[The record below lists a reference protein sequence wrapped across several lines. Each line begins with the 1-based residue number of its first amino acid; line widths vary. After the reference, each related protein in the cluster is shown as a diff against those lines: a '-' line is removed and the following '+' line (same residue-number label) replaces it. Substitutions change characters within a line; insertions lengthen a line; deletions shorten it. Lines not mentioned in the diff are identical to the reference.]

1 MNETASPVSA
11 DPLPAGTAPA
21 QTPHPVE
28 KKEVLF
34 HGVPASPGI
43 CRGRVLVFGAAH
55 TDFDEIDQ
63 IPIEPSEVNA
73 EVEHFLTA
81 VEKTKNEIKALQDK
95 MQKTIEKRDAKI
107 FDAHLLLVEDKLL
120 HKEVISR
127 IRTQLCSA
135 QSAFLLTIQKYIK
148 AISGAN
154 DTYLNERAGDIRD
167 IASRVIRNLNGDSD
181 AGPTLDHLPEN
192 TVVIAHDL
200 TPSDTAMLDRRNILG
215 FAIETGSR
223 TCHTSILAR
232 SLRIPAVVGMRNIAG
247 KFANGD
253 EVIVDGFLGMVI
265 RNPSKETLA
274 FYKEKI
280 SRKDE
285 LYNLLLKESS
295 RAAETT
301 DGYRVKLC
309 ANIEGADDLDQVFR
323 CGAEGIGLFR
333 TEYLFMNTP
342 VPPDE
347 ETQYNIY
354 AKLLQAMR
362 GRAVTIRTVD
372 LGGDKLDYA
381 SASATREPNPF
392 LGLRAIRLCHEKPR
406 IIRTQLRALL
416 RAGVFGDLRIMFPMV
431 SSLSEIEELLTIR
444 DEVMEELKNENLQFD
459 PKVKIGAMIEIPSA
473 CLIADALA
481 AKVDFFSIG
490 SNDLVQYT
498 LAVDRL
504 NERVAYLYR
513 PSHPAVMELIRLTV
527 AAAKKHRIP
536 VCVCGEIAADPRFT
550 PILLGLGV
558 LELSM
563 SPNAIAEIRGVIRK
577 TSMLASERIAK
588 VALTATDPEDVMD
601 LAKEHIQ
608 TVAPDIAS
616 IFG

>member
-1 MNETASPVSA
+1 MIDASPAA
-11 DPLPAGTAPA
+11 DPLPSGAASSPA
-21 QTPHPVE
+21 AHPVE
-28 KKEVLF
+28 RKEVLF
-34 HGVPASPGI
+34 HGFPASPGI

-55 TDFDEIDQ
+55 TDFNEIDP
-63 IPIEPSEVNA
+63 IPIDASEAESEVKR
-73 EVEHFLTA
+73 FQTA
-81 VEKTKNEIKALQDK
+81 LDKTKAEIKALQKK
-95 MQKTIEKRDAKI
+95 MQRTIEKRDAKI
-107 FDAHLLLVEDKLL
+107 FDAHLLIVEDKLL
-120 HKEVISR
+120 HKEVVAR
-127 IRTQLCSA
+127 IRGQLCNA
-135 QSAFLLTIQKYIK
+135 QSSFLLTIQRYIN
-148 AISGAN
+148 AISGTN
-154 DTYLNERAGDIRD
+154 DTYLHERAGDIRD
-167 IASRVIRNLNGDSD
+167 IANRILRNLNGDQD
-181 AGPTLDHLPEN
+181 IGPTLDNLPEN

-285 LYNLLLKESS
+285 LYNLLLKDSS

-309 ANIEGADDLDQVFR
+309 ANIEGAEDLDQVFQ

-342 VPPDE
+342 VAPDE
-347 ETQYNIY
+347 ETQFRIY
-354 AKLLQAMR
+354 SKLLRAMH
-362 GRAVTIRTVD
+362 GRSVTIRTVD
-372 LGGDKLDYA
+372 LGGDKLDFA
-381 SASATREPNPF
+381 SASAIREPNPF
-392 LGLRAIRLCHEKPR
+392 LGLRAIRLCHEKPQL
-406 IIRTQLRALL
+406 IRTQLRALF
-416 RAGVFGDLRIMFPMV
+416 RAGVEGDLRIMFPMV
-431 SSLSEIEELLTIR
+431 SSLSEIEELLDIR
-444 DEVMEELKNENLQFD
+444 DEIMEELRNENIPFD

-527 AAAKKHRIP
+527 EAAKKHRIP

-563 SPNAIAEIRGVIRK
+563 SPNAIAEVRGVIRK
-577 TSMLASERIAK
+577 TSMLASENLAKIALS
-588 VALTATDPEDVMD
+588 ASDPEDVML

-608 TVAPDIAS
+608 AVAPDIAS
-616 IFG
+616 ILG

>member
-1 MNETASPVSA
+1 MIDPASA
-11 DPLPAGTAPA
+11 DPLPGAASA
-21 QTPHPVE
+21 APVE

-34 HGVPASPGI
+34 HGFPASPGI

-55 TDFDEIDQ
+55 TDFHEIDP
-63 IPIEPSEVNA
+63 IPIAASEVDA
-73 EVEHFLTA
+73 EVARFQSA
-81 VEKTKNEIKALQDK
+81 IEKTKSEIKTIQDR
-95 MQKTIEKRDAKI
+95 MRKTIEKRDAKI
-107 FDAHLLLVEDKLL
+107 FDAHLLIVGDKLI

-127 IRTQLCSA
+127 IKNGLCNA
-135 QSAFLLTIQKYIK
+135 QSSFLLTIQKYLD
-148 AISGAN
+148 AISGTN

-167 IASRVIRNLNGDSD
+167 IANRILRNLNGDKD
-181 AGPTLDHLPEN
+181 GGPSLDNLPEN

-200 TPSDTAMLDRRNILG
+200 TPSDTAMLDRKNILG
-215 FAIETGSR
+215 FAIETGSK

-265 RNPSKETLA
+265 RNPSRETLA
-274 FYKEKI
+274 FYREKI

-285 LYNLLLKESS
+285 LYSILQKESS

-309 ANIEGADDLDQVFR
+309 ANIEGADDLEEVSR

-342 VPPDE
+342 VAPDE
-347 ETQYNIY
+347 ETQYQIY
-354 AKLLQAMR
+354 AKLLRAMR

-372 LGGDKLDYA
+372 LGGDKLDFA
-381 SASATREPNPF
+381 SVSATREPNPF
-392 LGLRAIRLCHEKPR
+392 LGLRAIRLCHEKPQL
-406 IIRTQLRALL
+406 IRTQLRALL
-416 RAGVFGDLRIMFPMV
+416 RAGTEGDLRIMFPMV
-431 SSLSEIEELLTIR
+431 SSLSEIEELLSIR
-444 DEVMEELKNENLQFD
+444 DEIMEELKNENIPFD

-527 AAAKKHRIP
+527 EAAKKHRIP

-563 SPNAIAEIRGVIRK
+563 SPNALAEVRGVIRK
-577 TSMLASERIAK
+577 TSMLASEQLAK
-588 VALTATDPEDVMD
+588 IALTSADPEDVMV

-608 TVAPDIAS
+608 SVAPDIAS
-616 IFG
+616 ILG

>member
-1 MNETASPVSA
+1 MNGASQAPI
-11 DPLPAGTAPA
+11 DPLPAGTPA
-21 QTPHPVE
+21 QTVHPVE

-34 HGVPASPGI
+34 HGLPASPGI

-55 TDFDEIDQ
+55 TDFNEIDQ
-63 IPIEPSEVNA
+63 IPIAPSEADA
-73 EVEHFLTA
+73 EVEHFQAA
-81 VEKTKNEIKALQDK
+81 VEKTKNEIKALQKK
-95 MQKTIEKRDAKI
+95 MQRTIEKRDAKI

-120 HKEVISR
+120 HKEVVSR
-127 IRTQLCSA
+127 IRTQLCNA
-135 QSAFLLTIQKYIK
+135 QSAFLLTIQKYIN

-167 IASRVIRNLNGDSD
+167 IASRVIRNLNGDPA
-181 AGPTLDHLPEN
+181 AGPTLDNLPEN

-253 EVIVDGFLGMVI
+253 EVIVDGFLGIVI

-285 LYNLLLKESS
+285 LYSLLLKESS

-309 ANIEGADDLDQVFR
+309 ANIEGADDLEQVFR

-347 ETQYNIY
+347 ETQFKIY
-354 AKLLQAMR
+354 SKLLQAMH
-362 GRAVTIRTVD
+362 GRSVTIRTVD
-372 LGGDKLDYA
+372 LGGDKLAFAA
-381 SASATREPNPF
+381 SAIREPNPF
-392 LGLRAIRLCHEKPR
+392 LGLRAIRLCHEKPQL
-406 IIRTQLRALL
+406 IRTQLRALL
-416 RAGVFGDLRIMFPMV
+416 RAGVGGDLRIMFPMV
-431 SSLSEIEELLTIR
+431 SSLSEIEELLAIR
-444 DEVMEELKNENLQFD
+444 DEVMDELKNENIPFD

-513 PSHPAVMELIRLTV
+513 PSHPAVMELIRRTV
-527 AAAKKHRIP
+527 EAAKRHRIP

-563 SPNAIAEIRGVIRK
+563 SPNAIAEIRGVVRK
-577 TSMLASERIAK
+577 TSMLESERIAK
-588 VALTATDPEDVMD
+588 VALTASDPEDVMD

>member
-1 MNETASPVSA
+1 MIDPASA
-11 DPLPAGTAPA
+11 DPLPGAAA
-21 QTPHPVE
+21 APVE

-34 HGVPASPGI
+34 HGFPASPGI

-55 TDFDEIDQ
+55 TDFHEIDP
-63 IPIEPSEVNA
+63 IPIAASEVDA
-73 EVEHFLTA
+73 EVARFLSA
-81 VEKTKNEIKALQDK
+81 IEKTKSEIKTIQDR

-107 FDAHLLLVEDKLL
+107 FDAHLLIVGDKLI

-127 IRTQLCSA
+127 IKNGLCNA
-135 QSAFLLTIQKYIK
+135 QSSFLLTIQKYLD
-148 AISGAN
+148 AIAGTN

-167 IASRVIRNLNGDSD
+167 IANRILRNLNGDKD
-181 AGPTLDHLPEN
+181 GGPSLDNLPEN

-200 TPSDTAMLDRRNILG
+200 TPSDTAMLDRKNILG
-215 FAIETGSR
+215 FAIETGSK

-265 RNPSKETLA
+265 RNPSRETLA
-274 FYKEKI
+274 FYREKI

-285 LYNLLLKESS
+285 LYSILQKESS

-309 ANIEGADDLDQVFR
+309 ANIEGADDLVEVSR

-342 VPPDE
+342 VAPDE
-347 ETQYNIY
+347 ETQYRIY
-354 AKLLQAMR
+354 AKLLRAMR

-372 LGGDKLDYA
+372 LGGDKLDFA
-381 SASATREPNPF
+381 SVSATREPNPF
-392 LGLRAIRLCHEKPR
+392 LGLRAIRLCHEKPQL
-406 IIRTQLRALL
+406 IRTQLRALL
-416 RAGVFGDLRIMFPMV
+416 RAGTEGDLRIMFPMV
-431 SSLSEIEELLTIR
+431 SSLSEIEELLSIR
-444 DEVMEELKNENLQFD
+444 DEIMEELKNENVPFD

-527 AAAKKHRIP
+527 EAAKKHRIP

-563 SPNAIAEIRGVIRK
+563 SPNALAEVRGVIRK
-577 TSMLASERIAK
+577 TSMLASEQLAK
-588 VALTATDPEDVMD
+588 IALTSADPEDVMV

-608 TVAPDIAS
+608 AVAPDIAS
-616 IFG
+616 ILG

>member
-1 MNETASPVSA
+1 MTESATASS
-11 DPLPAGTAPA
+11 DPLPGAAKTAQPI
-21 QTPHPVE
+21 E

-34 HGVPASPGI
+34 HGFPASPGI

-55 TDFDEIDQ
+55 TDFREIDP
-63 IPIEPSEVNA
+63 IPIAASEVDA
-73 EVEHFLTA
+73 EVARFQSA
-81 VEKTKNEIKALQDK
+81 IEKTKSEIKTIQDR

-107 FDAHLLLVEDKLL
+107 FDAHLLIVGDKLI

-127 IRTQLCSA
+127 IRNGLCNA
-135 QSAFLLTIQKYIK
+135 QSSFLLTIQKYLD
-148 AISGAN
+148 AISGTN

-167 IASRVIRNLNGDSD
+167 IANRVLRNLNGGKDG
-181 AGPTLDHLPEN
+181 GPSLDNLPEN

-265 RNPSKETLA
+265 RNPSRDTLA
-274 FYKEKI
+274 FYREKI

-285 LYNLLLKESS
+285 LYSILQKESS

-309 ANIEGADDLDQVFR
+309 ANIEGADDLEEVSR

-342 VPPDE
+342 VAPDE
-347 ETQYNIY
+347 ETQYQIY
-354 AKLLQAMR
+354 AKLLRAMR

-372 LGGDKLDYA
+372 LGGDKLDFATA
-381 SASATREPNPF
+381 SAIREPNPF
-392 LGLRAIRLCHEKPR
+392 LGLRAIRLCHEKPQL
-406 IIRTQLRALL
+406 IRTQLRALL
-416 RAGVFGDLRIMFPMV
+416 RAGTEGDLRIMFPMV
-431 SSLSEIEELLTIR
+431 SSLSEIEELLAIR
-444 DEVMEELKNENLQFD
+444 DEVMEELKAANIPFD
-459 PKVKIGAMIEIPSA
+459 PKVRIGAMIEIPSA

-563 SPNAIAEIRGVIRK
+563 SPNAIAEVRGVIRK
-577 TSMLASERIAK
+577 TSMLASEQLAK
-588 VALTATDPEDVMD
+588 IALTSADPEDVMV

-608 TVAPDIAS
+608 SVAPDIAS
-616 IFG
+616 ILG

>member
-1 MNETASPVSA
+1 MIDPASA
-11 DPLPAGTAPA
+11 DPLPGSVSASV
-21 QTPHPVE
+21 PVE

-34 HGVPASPGI
+34 HGFPASPGI

-55 TDFDEIDQ
+55 TDFHEIDP
-63 IPIEPSEVNA
+63 IPIAATDVDA
-73 EVEHFLTA
+73 EVARFQSA
-81 VEKTKNEIKALQDK
+81 IEKTKSEIKTIQNR

-107 FDAHLLLVEDKLL
+107 FDAHLLIVEDKLL
-120 HKEVISR
+120 HKEVLSR
-127 IRTQLCSA
+127 IKNGLCNA
-135 QSAFLLTIQKYIK
+135 QSSFLLTIQKYLD
-148 AISGAN
+148 AISGTN

-167 IASRVIRNLNGDSD
+167 IANRILRNLNGDKD
-181 AGPTLDHLPEN
+181 GGPSLDNLPEN

-215 FAIETGSR
+215 FAIETGSK

-265 RNPSKETLA
+265 RNPSRDTLA
-274 FYKEKI
+274 FYREKI

-285 LYNLLLKESS
+285 LYSILQKESS

-309 ANIEGADDLDQVFR
+309 ANIEGADDLEEVFR

-342 VPPDE
+342 VAPDE
-347 ETQYNIY
+347 ETQYSIY
-354 AKLLQAMR
+354 AKLLRAMR

-372 LGGDKLDYA
+372 LGGDKLDFA
-381 SASATREPNPF
+381 SASAVREPNPV
-392 LGLRAIRLCHEKPR
+392 LGLRAIRLCHEKPQL
-406 IIRTQLRALL
+406 IRTQLRALL
-416 RAGVFGDLRIMFPMV
+416 RAGTEGDLRIMFPMV
-431 SSLSEIEELLTIR
+431 SSLSEIEELLSIR
-444 DEVMEELKNENLQFD
+444 DEVMEELKAANIPFD
-459 PKVKIGAMIEIPSA
+459 PKVRIGAMIEIPSA

-527 AAAKKHRIP
+527 EAAKKHRIP

-563 SPNAIAEIRGVIRK
+563 SPNALAEVRGVIRK
-577 TSMLASERIAK
+577 TSMLASEQLAK
-588 VALTATDPEDVMD
+588 IALTSADPEDVMV

-608 TVAPDIAS
+608 SVAPDIAS
-616 IFG
+616 ILG

>member
-1 MNETASPVSA
+1 MIDPASA
-11 DPLPAGTAPA
+11 DPLPGAAA
-21 QTPHPVE
+21 APVE

-34 HGVPASPGI
+34 HGFPASPGI

-55 TDFDEIDQ
+55 TDFHEIDP
-63 IPIEPSEVNA
+63 IPIAASEVDA
-73 EVEHFLTA
+73 EVARFLSA
-81 VEKTKNEIKALQDK
+81 IEKTKSEIKTIQDR

-107 FDAHLLLVEDKLL
+107 FDAHLLIVGDKLI

-127 IRTQLCSA
+127 IKNGLCNA
-135 QSAFLLTIQKYIK
+135 QSSFLLTIQKYLD
-148 AISGAN
+148 AIAGTN

-167 IASRVIRNLNGDSD
+167 IANRILRNLNGDKD
-181 AGPTLDHLPEN
+181 GGPSLDNLPEN

-200 TPSDTAMLDRRNILG
+200 TPSDTAMLDRKNILG
-215 FAIETGSR
+215 FAIETGSK

-265 RNPSKETLA
+265 RNPSRETLA
-274 FYKEKI
+274 FYREKI

-285 LYNLLLKESS
+285 LYSILQKESS

-309 ANIEGADDLDQVFR
+309 ANIEGADDLEEVSR

-342 VPPDE
+342 VAPDE
-347 ETQYNIY
+347 ETQYQIY
-354 AKLLQAMR
+354 AKLLRAMR

-372 LGGDKLDYA
+372 LGGDKLDFA
-381 SASATREPNPF
+381 SVSATREPNPF
-392 LGLRAIRLCHEKPR
+392 LGLRAIRLCHEKPQL
-406 IIRTQLRALL
+406 IRTQLRALL
-416 RAGVFGDLRIMFPMV
+416 RAGTEGDLRIMFPMV
-431 SSLSEIEELLTIR
+431 SSLSEIEELLSIR
-444 DEVMEELKNENLQFD
+444 DEIMEELKNENVPFD

-527 AAAKKHRIP
+527 EAAKKHRIP

-563 SPNAIAEIRGVIRK
+563 SPNALAEVRGVIRK
-577 TSMLASERIAK
+577 TSMLASEQLAK
-588 VALTATDPEDVMD
+588 IALTSADPEDVMV

-608 TVAPDIAS
+608 SVAPDIAS
-616 IFG
+616 ILG

>member
-1 MNETASPVSA
+1 MIDPASA
-11 DPLPAGTAPA
+11 DPLPAA
-21 QTPHPVE
+21 TPHPVE

-34 HGVPASPGI
+34 HGFPASPGI

-55 TDFDEIDQ
+55 TDFHEIDP
-63 IPIEPSEVNA
+63 IPIAASEVDA
-73 EVEHFLTA
+73 EVARFQSA
-81 VEKTKNEIKALQDK
+81 IEKTKSEIKTIQDR
-95 MQKTIEKRDAKI
+95 MRKTIEKRDAKI
-107 FDAHLLLVEDKLL
+107 FDAHLLIVGDKLI

-127 IRTQLCSA
+127 IKNGLCNA
-135 QSAFLLTIQKYIK
+135 QSSFLLTIQKYLD
-148 AISGAN
+148 AISGTN

-167 IASRVIRNLNGDSD
+167 IANRILRNLNGDKD
-181 AGPTLDHLPEN
+181 GGPSLDNLPEN

-215 FAIETGSR
+215 FAIETGSK

-265 RNPSKETLA
+265 RNPSRETLA
-274 FYKEKI
+274 FYREKI

-285 LYNLLLKESS
+285 LYSILRKESS

-309 ANIEGADDLDQVFR
+309 ANIEGADDLEEVSR

-342 VPPDE
+342 VAPDE
-347 ETQYNIY
+347 ETQYQIY
-354 AKLLQAMR
+354 AKLLRAMR

-372 LGGDKLDYA
+372 LGGDKLDFA
-381 SASATREPNPF
+381 SVSVTREPNPF
-392 LGLRAIRLCHEKPR
+392 LGLRAIRLCHEKPQL
-406 IIRTQLRALL
+406 IRTQLRALL
-416 RAGVFGDLRIMFPMV
+416 RAGTEGDLRIMFPMV
-431 SSLSEIEELLTIR
+431 SSLSEIEELLSIR
-444 DEVMEELKNENLQFD
+444 DEIMEELKNENIPFD

-527 AAAKKHRIP
+527 EAAKKHRIP

-563 SPNAIAEIRGVIRK
+563 SPNALAEVRGVIRK
-577 TSMLASERIAK
+577 TSMLASEQLAK
-588 VALTATDPEDVMD
+588 IALTAADPEDVMV

-608 TVAPDIAS
+608 SVAPDIAS
-616 IFG
+616 ILG

>member
-1 MNETASPVSA
+1 MTEPVVS
-11 DPLPAGTAPA
+11 DPLPARTGQDPA
-21 QTPHPVE
+21 ERPTE

-34 HGVPASPGI
+34 HGLPASPGI
-43 CRGRVLVFGAAH
+43 CRGRALVFGATH
-55 TDFDEIDQ
+55 TDFTEIET
-63 IPIEPSEVNA
+63 IPIDPSQ
-73 EVEHFLTA
+73 VESEIAHFLDA
-81 VEKTKNEIKALQDK
+81 IEKTRVEIKALQTR

-107 FDAHLLLVEDKLL
+107 FDAHLLIVEDKLL

-127 IRTQLCSA
+127 IREQLCNA
-135 QSAFLLTIQKYIK
+135 HSAFLLTIQRYIK
-148 AISGAN
+148 AISGTG
-154 DTYLNERAGDIRD
+154 DSYLTERAGDLRD
-167 IASRVIRNLNGDSD
+167 IANRVLRNLSGAKDGGLS
-181 AGPTLDHLPEN
+181 LDNLPEN

-200 TPSDTAMLDRRNILG
+200 TPSDTAMLDRKNILG
-215 FAIETGSR
+215 FAIETGSK

-232 SLRIPAVVGMRNIAG
+232 SLRIPAVVGMRNISG
-247 KFANGD
+247 KISNGD
-253 EVIVDGFLGMVI
+253 EVIVDGFLGMVV
-265 RNPSKETLA
+265 RNPSRETLA

-285 LYNLLLKESS
+285 LYNSLLKDSS

-301 DGYRVKLC
+301 DGYRIKLC
-309 ANIEGADDLDQVFR
+309 ANIESADDLEQVFR

-333 TEYLFMNTP
+333 TEYLFMNTQT
-342 VPPDE
+342 PPDE
-347 ETQYNIY
+347 ETQYGIY
-354 AKLLQAMR
+354 VKILRAMR

-372 LGGDKLDYA
+372 LGGDKLDPA
-381 SASATREPNPF
+381 SASGLREPNPF
-392 LGLRAIRLCHEKPR
+392 LGLRAIRLCHEKPQ

-416 RAGVFGDLRIMFPMV
+416 RAGAEGDLRIMFPMV
-431 SSLSEIEELLTIR
+431 SSLCEIEELLDIR
-444 DEVMEELKNENLQFD
+444 DEIIEDLKRENIPFD
-459 PKVKIGAMIEIPSA
+459 PKVKFGAMIEIPSA
-473 CLIADALA
+473 ALIADALA

-527 AAAKKHRIP
+527 QAANKHRIP

-550 PILLGLGV
+550 PILLGMGV

-563 SPNAIAEIRGVIRK
+563 SSTAIAEIRSVIWK
-577 TSMLASERIAK
+577 ISMLDSERLAK
-588 VALTATDPEDVMD
+588 IALTASDPEDVMV

-608 TVAPDIAS
+608 SVAPDIAS
-616 IFG
+616 ILG

>member
-1 MNETASPVSA
+1 MIDPASA
-11 DPLPAGTAPA
+11 DPLPGSASASV
-21 QTPHPVE
+21 PVE

-34 HGVPASPGI
+34 HGFPASPGI

-55 TDFDEIDQ
+55 TDFHEIDP
-63 IPIEPSEVNA
+63 IPIAATDVDA
-73 EVEHFLTA
+73 EVARFQSA
-81 VEKTKNEIKALQDK
+81 IEKTKSEIKTIQNR

-107 FDAHLLLVEDKLL
+107 FDAHLLIVEDKLL
-120 HKEVISR
+120 HKEVLSR
-127 IRTQLCSA
+127 IKNGLCNA
-135 QSAFLLTIQKYIK
+135 QSSFLLTIQKYLD
-148 AISGAN
+148 AISGTN

-167 IASRVIRNLNGDSD
+167 IANRILRNLNGDKD
-181 AGPTLDHLPEN
+181 GGPSLDNLPEN

-200 TPSDTAMLDRRNILG
+200 TPSDTAMLDRKNILG
-215 FAIETGSR
+215 FAIETGSK

-265 RNPSKETLA
+265 RNPSRETLA
-274 FYKEKI
+274 FYREKI

-285 LYNLLLKESS
+285 LYSILRKESS

-309 ANIEGADDLDQVFR
+309 ANIEGADDLEEVFR

-342 VPPDE
+342 VAPDE
-347 ETQYNIY
+347 ETQYSIY
-354 AKLLQAMR
+354 AKLLRAMR

-372 LGGDKLDYA
+372 LGGDKLDFA
-381 SASATREPNPF
+381 SASAVREPNPF
-392 LGLRAIRLCHEKPR
+392 LGLRAIRLCHEKPQL
-406 IIRTQLRALL
+406 IRTQLRALL
-416 RAGVFGDLRIMFPMV
+416 RAGTEGDLRIMFPMV
-431 SSLSEIEELLTIR
+431 SSLSEIEELLSIR
-444 DEVMEELKNENLQFD
+444 DEVMEELKAANIPFD
-459 PKVKIGAMIEIPSA
+459 PKVRIGAMIEIPSA

-527 AAAKKHRIP
+527 EAAKKHRIP

-563 SPNAIAEIRGVIRK
+563 SPNALAEVRGVIRK
-577 TSMLASERIAK
+577 TSMLASEQLAK
-588 VALTATDPEDVMD
+588 IALTSADPEDVMV

-608 TVAPDIAS
+608 SVAPDIAS
-616 IFG
+616 ILG

>member
-1 MNETASPVSA
+1 MMETASS
-11 DPLPAGTAPA
+11 DPLPAAA
-21 QTPHPVE
+21 AHPVE

-34 HGVPASPGI
+34 HGFPASPGI

-55 TDFDEIDQ
+55 TDFHEIDP
-63 IPIEPSEVNA
+63 IPIEASEVDA
-73 EVEHFLTA
+73 EVARFLSA
-81 VEKTKNEIKALQDK
+81 IEKTKSEIKTIQDR
-95 MQKTIEKRDAKI
+95 MRKTIEKRDAKI
-107 FDAHLLLVEDKLL
+107 FDAHLLIVGDKLI

-127 IRTQLCSA
+127 IKNGLCNA
-135 QSAFLLTIQKYIK
+135 QSSFLLTIQKYLD
-148 AISGAN
+148 AISGTN

-167 IASRVIRNLNGDSD
+167 IANRILRNLNGDKD
-181 AGPTLDHLPEN
+181 GGPSLDNLPEN

-200 TPSDTAMLDRRNILG
+200 TPSDTAMLDRKNILG
-215 FAIETGSR
+215 FAIETGSK

-265 RNPSKETLA
+265 RNPSRETLA
-274 FYKEKI
+274 FYREKI

-285 LYNLLLKESS
+285 LYSILQKESS

-309 ANIEGADDLDQVFR
+309 ANIEGADDLEEVSR

-342 VPPDE
+342 VAPDE
-347 ETQYNIY
+347 ETQYQIY
-354 AKLLQAMR
+354 AKLLRAMR

-372 LGGDKLDYA
+372 LGGDKLDFA
-381 SASATREPNPF
+381 SVSATREPNPF
-392 LGLRAIRLCHEKPR
+392 LGLRAIRLCHEKPQL
-406 IIRTQLRALL
+406 IRTQLRALL
-416 RAGVFGDLRIMFPMV
+416 RAGTEGDLRIMFPMV
-431 SSLSEIEELLTIR
+431 SSLSEIEELLAIR
-444 DEVMEELKNENLQFD
+444 DEVMEELKNANVPFD

-513 PSHPAVMELIRLTV
+513 PSHPAIMELIRLTV
-527 AAAKKHRIP
+527 EAAKKHRIP

-563 SPNAIAEIRGVIRK
+563 SPNALAEVRGVIRK
-577 TSMLASERIAK
+577 TSMLASEQLAK
-588 VALTATDPEDVMD
+588 IALTAADPEDVMV

-608 TVAPDIAS
+608 AVAPDIAS
-616 IFG
+616 ILG

>member
-1 MNETASPVSA
+1 MMDTASA
-11 DPLPAGTAPA
+11 DPLPAAAPVA
-21 QTPHPVE
+21 PPVE

-34 HGVPASPGI
+34 HGLPASPGI

-55 TDFDEIDQ
+55 TDFHEIDP
-63 IPIEPSEVNA
+63 IPIDASEIDA
-73 EVEHFLTA
+73 EIARFQSA
-81 VEKTKNEIKALQDK
+81 IEKTKSEIKTIQNR
-95 MQKTIEKRDAKI
+95 MQRTIEKRDAKI
-107 FDAHLLLVEDKLL
+107 FDAHLLIVEDKLL
-120 HKEVISR
+120 HKEVVSR
-127 IRTQLCSA
+127 IRNELCNA
-135 QSAFLLTIQKYIK
+135 QSSFLLTVRRYLD
-148 AISGAN
+148 AISGTN

-167 IASRVIRNLNGDSD
+167 IANRILRNLNGDKD
-181 AGPTLDHLPEN
+181 GGPSLDNLPEN

-215 FAIETGSR
+215 FAIETGSK

-265 RNPSKETLA
+265 RNPSRDTLA
-274 FYKEKI
+274 FYREKI

-285 LYNLLLKESS
+285 LYSILRKESS

-309 ANIEGADDLDQVFR
+309 ANIEGADDLEEVSR

-342 VPPDE
+342 VAPDE
-347 ETQYNIY
+347 ETQYQIY
-354 AKLLQAMR
+354 AKLLRAMR

-372 LGGDKLDYA
+372 LGGDKLDFA
-381 SASATREPNPF
+381 SASASREPNPF
-392 LGLRAIRLCHEKPR
+392 LGLRAIRLCHEKPQL
-406 IIRTQLRALL
+406 IRTQLRALL
-416 RAGVFGDLRIMFPMV
+416 RAGTEGDLRIMFPMV
-431 SSLSEIEELLTIR
+431 SSLSEIEELLSIR
-444 DEVMEELKNENLQFD
+444 DEVMEELKLANIPFD
-459 PKVKIGAMIEIPSA
+459 PKVRIGAMIEIPSA

-527 AAAKKHRIP
+527 EAAKKHRIP

-563 SPNAIAEIRGVIRK
+563 SPNALAEVRGVIRK
-577 TSMLASERIAK
+577 TSMLASEQLAK
-588 VALTATDPEDVMD
+588 IALTAADPEDVMV

-608 TVAPDIAS
+608 SVAPDIAS
-616 IFG
+616 ILG

>member
-1 MNETASPVSA
+1 MIDPASA
-11 DPLPAGTAPA
+11 DPLPGASAT
-21 QTPHPVE
+21 PVE

-34 HGVPASPGI
+34 HGFPASPGI

-55 TDFDEIDQ
+55 TDFHEIDP
-63 IPIEPSEVNA
+63 IPIAASEVDA
-73 EVEHFLTA
+73 EVARFLSA
-81 VEKTKNEIKALQDK
+81 IEKTKSEIKTIQDR

-107 FDAHLLLVEDKLL
+107 FDAHLLIVGDKLI

-127 IRTQLCSA
+127 IKNGLCNA
-135 QSAFLLTIQKYIK
+135 QSSFLLTIQKYLD
-148 AISGAN
+148 AIAGTN

-167 IASRVIRNLNGDSD
+167 IANRILRNLNGDKD
-181 AGPTLDHLPEN
+181 GGPSLDNLPEN

-200 TPSDTAMLDRRNILG
+200 TPSDTAMLDRKNILG
-215 FAIETGSR
+215 FAIETGSK

-265 RNPSKETLA
+265 RNPSRETLA
-274 FYKEKI
+274 FYREKI

-285 LYNLLLKESS
+285 LYSILQKESS

-309 ANIEGADDLDQVFR
+309 ANIEGADDLEEVSR

-342 VPPDE
+342 VAPDE
-347 ETQYNIY
+347 ETQYQIY
-354 AKLLQAMR
+354 AKLLRAMR

-372 LGGDKLDYA
+372 LGGDKLDFA
-381 SASATREPNPF
+381 SVSATREPNPF
-392 LGLRAIRLCHEKPR
+392 LGLRAIRLCHEKPQL
-406 IIRTQLRALL
+406 IRTQLRALL
-416 RAGVFGDLRIMFPMV
+416 RAGTEGDLRIMFPMV
-431 SSLSEIEELLTIR
+431 SSLSEIEELLSIR
-444 DEVMEELKNENLQFD
+444 DEIMEELKNENVPFD

-527 AAAKKHRIP
+527 EAAKKHRIP

-563 SPNAIAEIRGVIRK
+563 SPNALAEVRGVIRK
-577 TSMLASERIAK
+577 TSMLASEQLAK
-588 VALTATDPEDVMD
+588 IALTSADPEDVMV

-608 TVAPDIAS
+608 AVAPDIAS
-616 IFG
+616 ILG

>member
-1 MNETASPVSA
+1 MTETATASA
-11 DPLPAGTAPA
+11 DPLPGTATA
-21 QTPHPVE
+21 AAPVE

-34 HGVPASPGI
+34 HGFPASPGI

-55 TDFDEIDQ
+55 TDFHEIDP
-63 IPIEPSEVNA
+63 IPIAASDVDA
-73 EVEHFLTA
+73 EVARFQSA
-81 VEKTKNEIKALQDK
+81 IEKTKSEIKTIQDR

-107 FDAHLLLVEDKLL
+107 FDAHLLIVGDKLI

-127 IRTQLCSA
+127 IRNGLCNA
-135 QSAFLLTIQKYIK
+135 QSSFLLTIQKYLD
-148 AISGAN
+148 AISGTN

-167 IASRVIRNLNGDSD
+167 IANRVLRNLNGDKD
-181 AGPTLDHLPEN
+181 GGPSLDNLPEN

-215 FAIETGSR
+215 FAIETGSK

-265 RNPSKETLA
+265 RNPSRDTLA
-274 FYKEKI
+274 FYREKI

-285 LYNLLLKESS
+285 LYSILQKESS

-309 ANIEGADDLDQVFR
+309 ANIEGADDLEEVSR

-342 VPPDE
+342 VAPDE
-347 ETQYNIY
+347 ETQYEIY
-354 AKLLQAMR
+354 AKLLRAMR

-372 LGGDKLDYA
+372 LGGDKLDFA

-392 LGLRAIRLCHEKPR
+392 LGLRAIRLCHEKPQL
-406 IIRTQLRALL
+406 IRTQLRALL
-416 RAGVFGDLRIMFPMV
+416 RAGTEGDLRIMFPMV
-431 SSLSEIEELLTIR
+431 SSLSEIEELLAIR
-444 DEVMEELKNENLQFD
+444 DEVMEELKRENVPFD
-459 PKVKIGAMIEIPSA
+459 PKVRIGAMIEIPSA

-527 AAAKKHRIP
+527 EAAKKHRIP

-563 SPNAIAEIRGVIRK
+563 SPNALAEVRGVIRK
-577 TSMLASERIAK
+577 TSMLASEQLAK
-588 VALTATDPEDVMD
+588 IALTASDPEDVMV

-608 TVAPDIAS
+608 SVAPDIAS
-616 IFG
+616 ILG

>member
-1 MNETASPVSA
+1 MTDSA
-11 DPLPAGTAPA
+11 AAAPPLPSAPSA
-21 QTPHPVE
+21 AVE

-34 HGVPASPGI
+34 HGFPASPGI

-55 TDFDEIDQ
+55 TDFNEIDP
-63 IPIEPSEVNA
+63 IPIEASEVEN
-73 EVEHFLTA
+73 EVARFHSALERTR
-81 VEKTKNEIKALQDK
+81 TEIKALQKK
-95 MQKTIEKRDAKI
+95 MQRTIEKRDAKI
-107 FDAHLLLVEDKLL
+107 FDAHLLIVEDKLL
-120 HKEVISR
+120 VKEVDAR
-127 IRTQLCSA
+127 IRGQLCNA
-135 QSAFLLTIQKYIK
+135 QSSFLLTVQRYLN
-148 AISGAN
+148 AISGTN

-167 IASRVIRNLNGDSD
+167 IANRILRNLTGDKDNGPS
-181 AGPTLDHLPEN
+181 LDHLPEN

-200 TPSDTAMLDRRNILG
+200 TPSDTAILDRKNILG

-265 RNPSKETLA
+265 RNPSRDTLA
-274 FYKEKI
+274 FYREKI

-285 LYNLLLKESS
+285 LYSILQKESS

-309 ANIEGADDLDQVFR
+309 ANIEGADDLEEVLR
-323 CGAEGIGLFR
+323 CGAEGVGLFR

-342 VPPDE
+342 VAPDE
-347 ETQYNIY
+347 ETQFDIY
-354 AKLLQAMR
+354 SKLLRAMR

-372 LGGDKLDYA
+372 LGGDKLDFA
-381 SASATREPNPF
+381 SAAAAREPNPF
-392 LGLRAIRLCHEKPR
+392 LGLRAIRLCHEKPQL
-406 IIRTQLRALL
+406 IRTQLRALL
-416 RAGVFGDLRIMFPMV
+416 RAGVEGDLRIMFPMV
-431 SSLSEIEELLTIR
+431 SSLSEIEELLAIR
-444 DEVMEELKNENLQFD
+444 DEVMEELKQQNIPFD
-459 PKVKIGAMIEIPSA
+459 PKVRIGAMIEIPSA

-527 AAAKKHRIP
+527 EAAKKHRIP

-550 PILLGLGV
+550 PILLGMGV

-563 SPNAIAEIRGVIRK
+563 GASAIAEIRGVIRK
-577 TSMLASERIAK
+577 ISMLDSERLAK
-588 VALTATDPEDVMD
+588 IALTAADPEDVMT

-608 TVAPDIAS
+608 SVAPDIAS
-616 IFG
+616 ILG

>member
-1 MNETASPVSA
+1 MIDPASA
-11 DPLPAGTAPA
+11 DPLPGAASAAPA
-21 QTPHPVE
+21 VE

-34 HGVPASPGI
+34 HGFPASPGI

-55 TDFDEIDQ
+55 TDFHEIDP
-63 IPIEPSEVNA
+63 IPIAASEVDA
-73 EVEHFLTA
+73 EVARFQSA
-81 VEKTKNEIKALQDK
+81 IEKTKSEIKTIQDR

-107 FDAHLLLVEDKLL
+107 FDAHLLIVGDKLI
-120 HKEVISR
+120 HKGVISR
-127 IRTQLCSA
+127 IRNGLCNA
-135 QSAFLLTIQKYIK
+135 QSSFLLTIQKYLD
-148 AISGAN
+148 AISGTN

-167 IASRVIRNLNGDSD
+167 IANRILRNLNGDKD
-181 AGPTLDHLPEN
+181 GGPSLDNLPEN

-200 TPSDTAMLDRRNILG
+200 TPSDTAMLDRKNILG
-215 FAIETGSR
+215 FAIETGSK

-265 RNPSKETLA
+265 RNPSRETLA
-274 FYKEKI
+274 FYREKI

-285 LYNLLLKESS
+285 LYSILQKESS

-309 ANIEGADDLDQVFR
+309 ANIEGADDLEEVSR

-342 VPPDE
+342 VAPDE
-347 ETQYNIY
+347 ETQYQIY
-354 AKLLQAMR
+354 AKLLRAMR

-372 LGGDKLDYA
+372 LGGDKLDFA
-381 SASATREPNPF
+381 SVSATREPNPF
-392 LGLRAIRLCHEKPR
+392 LGLRAIRLCHEKPQL
-406 IIRTQLRALL
+406 IRTQLRALL
-416 RAGVFGDLRIMFPMV
+416 RAGTEGDLRIMFPMV
-431 SSLSEIEELLTIR
+431 SSLSEIEELLSIR
-444 DEVMEELKNENLQFD
+444 DEIMEELKNANVPFD

-527 AAAKKHRIP
+527 EAAKKHRIP

-563 SPNAIAEIRGVIRK
+563 SPNAIAEVRGVIRK
-577 TSMLASERIAK
+577 TSMLASEQLAK
-588 VALTATDPEDVMD
+588 IALTAADPEDVMV

-608 TVAPDIAS
+608 SVAPDIAS
-616 IFG
+616 ILG

>member
-1 MNETASPVSA
+1 MIDLASA
-11 DPLPAGTAPA
+11 DPLPGAASA
-21 QTPHPVE
+21 SAPVE

-34 HGVPASPGI
+34 HGFPASPGI

-55 TDFDEIDQ
+55 TDFHEIDP
-63 IPIEPSEVNA
+63 IPIAATEVDA
-73 EVEHFLTA
+73 EVARFQSA
-81 VEKTKNEIKALQDK
+81 IEKTKSEIKTIQDR
-95 MQKTIEKRDAKI
+95 MQKSIEKRDAKI
-107 FDAHLLLVEDKLL
+107 FDAHLLIVGDKLI

-127 IRTQLCSA
+127 IKNGLCNA
-135 QSAFLLTIQKYIK
+135 QSSFLLTIQKYLD
-148 AISGAN
+148 AISGTN

-167 IASRVIRNLNGDSD
+167 IANRILRNLNGDKD
-181 AGPTLDHLPEN
+181 GGPSLDNLPEN

-200 TPSDTAMLDRRNILG
+200 TPSDTAMLDRKNILG
-215 FAIETGSR
+215 FAIETGSK

-265 RNPSKETLA
+265 RNPSRETLA
-274 FYKEKI
+274 FYREKI

-285 LYNLLLKESS
+285 LYSILQKESS

-309 ANIEGADDLDQVFR
+309 ANIEGADDLEEVSR

-342 VPPDE
+342 VAPDE
-347 ETQYNIY
+347 ETQYQIY
-354 AKLLQAMR
+354 AKLLRAMR

-372 LGGDKLDYA
+372 LGGDKLDFA
-381 SASATREPNPF
+381 SVSATREPNPF
-392 LGLRAIRLCHEKPR
+392 LGLRAIRLCHEKPQL
-406 IIRTQLRALL
+406 IRTQLRALL
-416 RAGVFGDLRIMFPMV
+416 RAGTEGDLRIMFPMV
-431 SSLSEIEELLTIR
+431 SSLSEIEELLSIR
-444 DEVMEELKNENLQFD
+444 DEVMEELKNENIPFD
-459 PKVKIGAMIEIPSA
+459 PKVRIGAMIEIPSA

-527 AAAKKHRIP
+527 EAAKKHRIP

-563 SPNAIAEIRGVIRK
+563 SPNALAEVRGVIRK
-577 TSMLASERIAK
+577 TSMLASEQLAK
-588 VALTATDPEDVMD
+588 IALTSADPEDVMV

-608 TVAPDIAS
+608 SVAPDIAS
-616 IFG
+616 ILG

>member
-1 MNETASPVSA
+1 MIDPASA
-11 DPLPAGTAPA
+11 DPLQSDPVAAPA
-21 QTPHPVE
+21 HPVE

-34 HGVPASPGI
+34 HGFPASPGI

-55 TDFDEIDQ
+55 TDFHEIDP
-63 IPIEPSEVNA
+63 IPIEPSDVDA
-73 EVEHFLTA
+73 EVQRFQSA
-81 VEKTKNEIKALQDK
+81 IEKTKSEIKTIQNR
-95 MQKTIEKRDAKI
+95 MQRTIEKRDAKI
-107 FDAHLLLVEDKLL
+107 FDAHLLIVEDKLL
-120 HKEVISR
+120 HKEVVSR
-127 IRTQLCSA
+127 IRNGLCNA
-135 QSAFLLTIQKYIK
+135 QSSFLLTIQRYLK
-148 AISGAN
+148 AISGTN

-167 IASRVIRNLNGDSD
+167 IANRILRNLNGDKD
-181 AGPTLDHLPEN
+181 GGPSLDKLPEN

-200 TPSDTAMLDRRNILG
+200 TPSDTAMLDRKNILG

-265 RNPSKETLA
+265 RNPSRDTLA
-274 FYKEKI
+274 FYREKI

-285 LYNLLLKESS
+285 LYSILQKESD

-309 ANIEGADDLDQVFR
+309 ANIEGADDLEEVFR
-323 CGAEGIGLFR
+323 NGAEGIGLFR
-333 TEYLFMNTP
+333 TEYLFINTP
-342 VPPDE
+342 VAPDE
-347 ETQYNIY
+347 ETQFKIY
-354 AKLLQAMR
+354 SKLLLAMH

-372 LGGDKLDYA
+372 LGGDKLDFA

-392 LGLRAIRLCHEKPR
+392 LGLRAIRLCHEKPQL
-406 IIRTQLRALL
+406 IRTQLRALL
-416 RAGVFGDLRIMFPMV
+416 RAGVEGDLRIMFPMV
-431 SSLSEIEELLTIR
+431 SSLSEIEELLAIR
-444 DEVMEELKNENLQFD
+444 DEVMDELKNENIPFD
-459 PKVKIGAMIEIPSA
+459 SKVRIGAMIEIPSA

-536 VCVCGEIAADPRFT
+536 VCVCGEIASDPRFT

-563 SPNAIAEIRGVIRK
+563 SPNAIAEVRSVIRK
-577 TSMLASERIAK
+577 TSMLASEQLAK
-588 VALTATDPEDVMD
+588 IALTASDPEDVMV

-608 TVAPDIAS
+608 SVAPDIAS
-616 IFG
+616 ILG

>member
-1 MNETASPVSA
+1 MTDPAS
-11 DPLPAGTAPA
+11 DPLGTAA
-21 QTPHPVE
+21 AAPHPVE

-34 HGVPASPGI
+34 HGFPASPGI

-55 TDFDEIDQ
+55 TDFNEIDP
-63 IPIEPSEVNA
+63 IPIEPSDVESEVA
-73 EVEHFLTA
+73 LFQSA
-81 VEKTKNEIKALQDK
+81 IEKTKVEIKALQKK
-95 MQKTIEKRDAKI
+95 MQRTIEKRDAKI
-107 FDAHLLLVEDKLL
+107 FDAHLLIVEDKLL
-120 HKEVISR
+120 HKEVVSR
-127 IRTQLCSA
+127 IRSGLCNA
-135 QSAFLLTIQKYIK
+135 QSSFLLTIQKYLN
-148 AISGAN
+148 AISGTN

-167 IASRVIRNLNGDSD
+167 IANRILRNLNGDKD
-181 AGPTLDHLPEN
+181 GGPSLDNLPEN

-200 TPSDTAMLDRRNILG
+200 TPSDTAMLDRKNILG

-265 RNPSKETLA
+265 RNPSRETLA

-285 LYNLLLKESS
+285 LYSILLKDSS

-309 ANIEGADDLDQVFR
+309 ANIEGADDLEQVFQ

-342 VPPDE
+342 VAPDE
-347 ETQYNIY
+347 ETQFQSYS
-354 AKLLQAMR
+354 KLLRAMH

-372 LGGDKLDYA
+372 LGGDKLDVA

-392 LGLRAIRLCHEKPR
+392 LGLRAIRLCHEKPQ

-416 RAGVFGDLRIMFPMV
+416 RAGVEGDLRIMFPMV
-431 SSLSEIEELLTIR
+431 SSLSEIEELLSIR
-444 DEVMEELKNENLQFD
+444 DEVMEELKNENVPFD

-473 CLIADALA
+473 SLIADALA

-527 AAAKKHRIP
+527 EAAKKHRIP

-563 SPNAIAEIRGVIRK
+563 SPNALAEIRGVIRK
-577 TSMLASERIAK
+577 TSMLASERLAN
-588 VALTATDPEDVMD
+588 VALTAADPEDVMV
-601 LAKEHIQ
+601 LAKDYIQ